1 MNYKQAESTYW
12 ALVFRLGYKL
22 VGWRLV
28 ATDSDVKVKMPDS
41 VRIEL
46 LIIFL
51 TILFPVPCYL
61 LFRSFSYFNVNLG
74 PQVLSGAPYRSGTYG
89 IAILGRSNYSAAG
102 PSFGFKCTGV
112 VGVGLSLVL

>member
-51 TILFPVPCYL
+51 TNSFPSAL
-61 LFRSFSYFNVNLG
+61 LSPFSIFLIF
-74 PQVLSGAPYRSGTYG
+74 Q
-89 IAILGRSNYSAAG
+89 
-102 PSFGFKCTGV
+102 C
-112 VGVGLSLVL
+112 